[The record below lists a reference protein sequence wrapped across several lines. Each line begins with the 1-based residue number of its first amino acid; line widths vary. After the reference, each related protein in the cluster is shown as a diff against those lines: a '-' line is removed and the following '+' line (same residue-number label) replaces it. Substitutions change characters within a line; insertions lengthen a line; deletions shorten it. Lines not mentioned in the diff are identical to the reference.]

1 MQLVLKYVHIISSG
15 VMPHVPVSRVCYHYR
30 LHQVKD
36 ENSEL
41 GRKLSRPPRKYGLG
55 WEYLVLLF
63 SSTIFIP
70 ADDITYRKNLRNM

>member
-15 VMPHVPVSRVCYHYR
+15 VMPHLREPVSWVCYHCR

-41 GRKLSRPPRKYGLG
+41 ERKLSCPSRKYGLG

-63 SSTIFIP
+63 SIIFIP
-70 ADDITYRKNLRNM
+70 ADDITYLEEES

>member
-41 GRKLSRPPRKYGLG
+41 GRKLSRPSTSTWYY
-55 WEYLVLLF
+55 YLVVLF
-63 SSTIFIP
+63 LSQQMI
-70 ADDITYRKNLRNM
+70 

>member
-15 VMPHVPVSRVCYHYR
+15 VMPHLGEPVSRVCYHCR

-41 GRKLSRPPRKYGLG
+41 ERKLSCSSRKYGLG

-63 SSTIFIP
+63 STIFIP
-70 ADDITYRKNLRNM
+70 ADDITYLEEES